1 MEIESCQPTRRRF
14 LTQGSAALLGLAAGR
29 STGQEQVKP
38 PLPDGSASRGMIT
51 PAAQRAIARG
61 LEYLA
66 SEQRRNGDG
75 SFGERQY
82 RGNVAITGL
91 AALAM
96 MAAGHQPGRGK
107 YGKVVT
113 DALKFILDQEDRVRP
128 GFFHRPN
135 GALHGPMYEHGFG
148 TLFLAEVH
156 GMVHDRELRTQ
167 LQDKLKQ
174 AIAVIIQCQNSEGG
188 WRYKPASPDADISV
202 TICQIMALRAAR
214 NAGFY
219 VPKSVVDKCTEYVKA
234 CQSSDGGF
242 RYMKQGGPT
251 RFALTAAGVV
261 ALHSA
266 GIYQGPEITQGLNY
280 LVKELPFHTGLRR
293 DDLHYFYGHYYGVQA
308 MWTAGGSWWSK
319 WFPTVR
325 DDLIRRSEHPQAN
338 GVWSDT
344 LYTHYAT
351 AMACIILQVPN
362 NYLAILQK

>member
-1 MEIESCQPTRRRF
+1 MGESSSRRRF
-14 LTQGSAALLGLAAGR
+14 LVQGSAALLGLAGR
-29 STGQEQVKP
+29 LTAQPQARP

-51 PAAQRAIARG
+51 TETQEAIDRG
-61 LEYLA
+61 LRYLA

-82 RGNVAITGL
+82 RGNVAITSL

-113 DALKFILDQEDRVRP
+113 AALKFVLEQEDRQRP
-128 GFFHRPN
+128 GFFHFAN

-156 GMVHDRELRTQ
+156 GMVHDRELRTL
-167 LQDKLKQ
+167 LQEKLKQ
-174 AIAVIIQCQNSEGG
+174 AVALIIQSQNSEGG
-188 WRYKPASPDADISV
+188 WRYKPGSPEADISV

-214 NAGFY
+214 NAGCY
-219 VPKSVVDKCTEYVKA
+219 VPKSVVDKCTDYVKG

-266 GIYQGPEITQGLNY
+266 GIYQGPEITQGLQY
-280 LVKELPFHTGLRR
+280 LVQELPNHTGLRR
-293 DDLHYFYGHYYGVQA
+293 DDLHYFYGHYYAVQA
-308 MWTAGGSWWSK
+308 MWTAGGNWWSR
-319 WFPTVR
+319 WYPAIR
-325 DDLIRRSEHPQAN
+325 NDLLQRSKHPQA
-338 GVWSDT
+338 GGIWKDA
-344 LYTHYAT
+344 LYSHYAT